1 MTTRKP
7 DPANPDDDIRDET
20 LADDADLP
28 EGDSLPDDDGGPDRD
43 DDLDDAGLEDDG
55 PEDDGLS
62 MMPDVEAAPSV
73 PLDRQT
79 TGFFAVIGAPNA
91 GKSTLVNRLV
101 GSKVSIVSPKVQT
114 TRSRII
120 GIAMH
125 GNAQL
130 VFIDTPGIFK
140 PKRRLD
146 KAMVQAAWSGAGD
159 ADGVVMMIDA
169 KRGINDEVRLI
180 VDGLK
185 AEGRRAWAVLNKV
198 DLVARSALL
207 PMAAEVDALGVF
219 DRIFMISAENGSGVT
234 DLADALAAIA
244 RPGRWMYP
252 EDQTS
257 DVQVRFLASEIVR
270 EKLFLSLH
278 EELPYALTVE
288 TEAWTEKPDGSARID
303 QVVYVQRESHR
314 KIVLGAG
321 GRTIKHVGSSARA
334 ELEQVLERRIH
345 LFLFVKVR
353 EAWADDPERYRE
365 MNLDFPR

>member
-1 MTTRKP
+1 MTIETPGKTP
-7 DPANPDDDIRDET
+7 GTPTEDEIRDE
-20 LADDADLP
+20 DLQ
-28 EGDSLPDDDGGPDRD
+28 DGGSAAE
-43 DDLDDAGLEDDG
+43 DLDDDWDDEDED
-55 PEDDGLS
+55 EDDGLD
-62 MMPDVEAAPSV
+62 MLPPPEAPASV
-73 PLDRQT
+73 PVDEQK

-114 TRSRII
+114 TRSRIV

-125 GNAQL
+125 GPAQL
-130 VFIDTPGIFK
+130 VFIDTPGIFR
-140 PKRRLD
+140 PKRRLE

-159 ADGVVMMIDA
+159 AGDGLLMMIDA
-169 KRGINDEVRLI
+169 KRGITDDVRLI

-198 DLVARSALL
+198 DLLAREKLL
-207 PMAAEVDALGVF
+207 PLAAEVDGLGIF
-219 DRIFMISAENGSGVT
+219 DRIFMISAENGSGVD

-244 RPGRWMYP
+244 RKGPWMYP
-252 EDQTS
+252 EDQAS
-257 DVQVRFLASEIVR
+257 DVPLRFLAAEIVR

-321 GRTIKHVGSSARA
+321 GRTIKHVGSAART
-334 ELEQVLERRIH
+334 ELQQILERRVH

-353 EAWADDPERYRE
+353 ESWADDPERYRE
-365 MNLDFPR
+365 MNLDYPR